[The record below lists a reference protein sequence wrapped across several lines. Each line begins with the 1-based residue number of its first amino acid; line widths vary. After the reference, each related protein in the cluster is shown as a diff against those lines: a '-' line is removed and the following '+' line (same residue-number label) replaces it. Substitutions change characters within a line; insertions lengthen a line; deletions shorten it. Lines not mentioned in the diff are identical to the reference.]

1 MTSAEIFRLGSV
13 IENYSYINPDDL
25 EGQYVGHLVVFEK
38 KVYEIVTDA
47 NNKIVEFSY
56 EPRLVSEDIDKM
68 YEEMES
74 YDQEPTV
81 DYTMEAGTGLQDW
94 KLMVDIFSP
103 VSK

>member
-38 KVYEIVTDA
+38 KVYEIVTDI

-56 EPRLVSEDIDKM
+56 EPRLVSEDVDKM
-68 YEEMES
+68 YEEIEIYDSEPEMNYIMES
-74 YDQEPTV
+74 
-81 DYTMEAGTGLQDW
+81 GTGLQDW
-94 KLMVDIFSP
+94 KVMVDMFSP